1 MLWEWFISLV
11 SRFGWGSIPAR
22 LSFKE
27 HAAWRPE
34 KSRKQRDFLKLKLL
48 IEWKRTRSSW
58 VFPKNRGIP
67 KMDGLYWKTLSKWM
81 IWGYHYFRKHP
92 YVCFFLKS
100 FFSTGHNDFLKYQWM
115 WALYVYVFCGC
126 CGYMQFDPILNV
138 SSLQCAWD
146 IYSTPSMGEA
156 TEPTPVYSLEI
167 RKQQINSPWKLTTW
181 NLKMLQNSKKKEKNP
196 HVTPGFSNPLGSIF
210 GCF

>member
-1 MLWEWFISLV
+1 
-11 SRFGWGSIPAR
+11 
-22 LSFKE
+22 
-27 HAAWRPE
+27 
-34 KSRKQRDFLKLKLL
+34 
-48 IEWKRTRSSW
+48 
-58 VFPKNRGIP
+58 
-67 KMDGLYWKTLSKWM
+67 
-81 IWGYHYFRKHP
+81 
-92 YVCFFLKS
+92 
-100 FFSTGHNDFLKYQWM
+100 
-115 WALYVYVFCGC
+115 
-126 CGYMQFDPILNV
+126 MQFDPILNV